1 MQNHSINFY
10 REGSKIQDIERVI
23 KIKQHSE
30 EIVRIVLH
38 DKYIPDSYSQKNV
51 VELLARAV
59 FDLSE
64 MYLNGQ
70 CNQEQTLKGTLSKM
84 KIACNGLDPNYTKI
98 V

>member
-1 MQNHSINFY
+1 M
-10 REGSKIQDIERVI
+10 QDIERGI

-30 EIVRIVLH
+30 EIVLRIVLH
-38 DKYIPDSYSQKNV
+38 DKYIPDPYSPKNL
-51 VELLARAV
+51 VELFARAV
-59 FDLSE
+59 FDFSE

-84 KIACNGLDPNYTKI
+84 KIACNGLDPNYIHSSKI

>member
-1 MQNHSINFY
+1 M
-10 REGSKIQDIERVI
+10 QDIERVI

-38 DKYIPDSYSQKNV
+38 DKYIPDSYSPKNV

-59 FDLSE
+59 FDFSE

-84 KIACNGLDPNYTKI
+84 KIACNGLDPNYIHSSKI